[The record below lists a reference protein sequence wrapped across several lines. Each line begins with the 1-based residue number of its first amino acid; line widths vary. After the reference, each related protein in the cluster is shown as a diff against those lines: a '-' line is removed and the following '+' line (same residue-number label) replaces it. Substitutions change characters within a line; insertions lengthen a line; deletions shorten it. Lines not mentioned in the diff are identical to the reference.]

1 MRERSGGPLAVEE
14 LMRAE
19 KLLIE
24 VAQVAISKKVEKG
37 ELKNL
42 GPFLQDGLFRVGGR
56 LGNADFLTF
65 DAKHPVVL
73 PGDHPISKMI
83 MLDWHEQSHSGVA
96 ATLAKCRRKFWICNG
111 HALAKAIVRNCVT
124 CRKLSHQA
132 HSTIMASLPRER
144 LQPCTPPFFHTSV
157 DYFGPYAV
165 KITRNKRDKHYG
177 VIFTCM
183 NSRAVHLE
191 MARDASTNEFI
202 QVLRRFFAIRGFP
215 ALIMSDNGTQL
226 VGAERQLR
234 DMIKAWDKERIS
246 EFCAGKETK
255 WKFTTPLAPHQNGCT
270 ESLVKTSKR
279 AIKVAIGEQVLSPLE
294 LYTFFLECANIVN
307 QRPIGRLLSDPNDGS
322 YLCPNDLLL
331 GRASAAVPPGPFR
344 GTSTFKDRVELVQQ
358 LLNSFWK
365 RFSELVLPTLIPR
378 KKWLKVRENI
388 KVDDVVVV
396 ADANPIRG
404 KWSLGR
410 VVEVF
415 AGQDGHVRNVRIKLG
430 QVFVRR
436 PITKVAVV
444 LAS

>member
-1 MRERSGGPLAVEE
+1 
-14 LMRAE
+14 
-19 KLLIE
+19 
-24 VAQVAISKKVEKG
+24 
-37 ELKNL
+37 
-42 GPFLQDGLFRVGGR
+42 
-56 LGNADFLTF
+56 
-65 DAKHPVVL
+65 
-73 PGDHPISKMI
+73 
-83 MLDWHEQSHSGVA
+83 
-96 ATLAKCRRKFWICNG
+96 
-111 HALAKAIVRNCVT
+111 
-124 CRKLSHQA
+124 
-132 HSTIMASLPRER
+132 
-144 LQPCTPPFFHTSV
+144 
-157 DYFGPYAV
+157 
-165 KITRNKRDKHYG
+165 
-177 VIFTCM
+177 
-183 NSRAVHLE
+183 
-191 MARDASTNEFI
+191 
-202 QVLRRFFAIRGFP
+202 
-215 ALIMSDNGTQL
+215 MSDNGTQL

-234 DMIKAWDKERIS
+234 DMIKAWDKEKIS

-270 ESLVKTSKR
+270 ESLVKTCKR
-279 AIKVAIGEQVLSPLE
+279 AIKVAIGEQVLSPFE

-358 LLNSFWK
+358 LSNSFWK
-365 RFSELVLPTLIPR
+365 RFSRDVLPTLIPR
-378 KKWLKVRENI
+378 KKWLKVNENI

-404 KWSLGR
+404 KWSMGR

-430 QVFVRR
+430 QGFVRR